1 MDYNPVPG
9 PWVHVYLIQKG
20 KIHINTH
27 ENKVPLY
34 KYAQFSHMGQIPA
47 VPERLMAFTD
57 SKAKQCKKH
66 PSTDKSQKH
75 LTDETNTNQI
85 KC

>member
-1 MDYNPVPG
+1 M
-9 PWVHVYLIQKG
+9 IQKG

-57 SKAKQCKKH
+57 SKAKQCKKT
-66 PSTDKSQKH
+66 S
-75 LTDETNTNQI
+75 I
-85 KC
+85 YR